1 MTLPTY
7 PVYILFDPAYG
18 QPPYTQP
25 QVEAWLTEISCVFPQ
40 ITTCLPPECHLLASK
55 YALRYLEQSEICDS
69 PAPIMEV
76 ESRNDRVKYALA
88 GNGNILAN
96 STWGAKLVRLFKQ
109 YGCHHLAGNKEY
121 TPPNCGGCNC

>member
-7 PVYILFDPAYG
+7 PDYILFDPAYG
-18 QPPYTQP
+18 QPPYTQT
-25 QVEAWLTEISCVFPQ
+25 QVEAWLTEIG
-40 ITTCLPPECHLLASK
+40 
-55 YALRYLEQSEICDS
+55 DS